1 MFFYYFFTIFMCWFI
16 FFVYVKALLMGGCA
30 NLQLFCIT
38 NFRNFCLRILINFT
52 DSKKKLLTQ

>member
-38 NFRNFCLRILINFT
+38 NFRNFC
-52 DSKKKLLTQ
+52 